1 MKTMK
6 FNSYGNKYD
15 LCIGVEE
22 YYYGGGLAMQ
32 LYCVEGD
39 FLEPFSSLTINVL
52 DFLPGKNCALVDTND
67 FAQAKDLIEK
77 YKLGKLRESDTCSK
91 SYDEGNNRYYEC
103 FPEKY
108 YAEIVFVHSEN
119 VVKSEF
125 LFAPFDKKRVCVEK
139 ENTGENCDDP

>member
-77 YKLGKLRESDTCSK
+77 YKLGKPTGRWAASGYYIYRE
-91 SYDEGNNRYYEC
+91 YE
-103 FPEKY
+103 FDMAQIEKY
-108 YAEIVFVHSEN
+108 RLPDEPQKEEPKKHRSET
-119 VVKSEF
+119 
-125 LFAPFDKKRVCVEK
+125 R
-139 ENTGENCDDP
+139 